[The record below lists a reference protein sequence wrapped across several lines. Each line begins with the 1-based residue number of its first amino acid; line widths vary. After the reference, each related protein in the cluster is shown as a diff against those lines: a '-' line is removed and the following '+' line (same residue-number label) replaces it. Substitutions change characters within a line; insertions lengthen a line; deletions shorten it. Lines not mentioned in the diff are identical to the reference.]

1 MMKKN
6 DFEGK
11 WAQIRAQSPTWWSL
25 FSEEDLVKVDK
36 APVKRDKYI
45 VMLQVKYGYTRESA
59 WEEINKRLTEYE
71 AGQKATPAGA

>member
-11 WAQIRAQSPTWWSL
+11 WEQIRAQSPIWWSL

-59 WEEINKRLTEYE
+59 WEEINRRLTEYE
-71 AGQKATPAGA
+71 TVQKSLPPAA